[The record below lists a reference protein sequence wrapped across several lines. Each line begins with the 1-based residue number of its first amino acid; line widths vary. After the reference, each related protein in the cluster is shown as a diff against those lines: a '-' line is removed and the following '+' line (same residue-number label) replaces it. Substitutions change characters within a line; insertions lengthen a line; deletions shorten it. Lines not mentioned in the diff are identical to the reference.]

1 MEEKPITT
9 KEKVKQMKGWENMP
23 DELAEQIAST
33 VRRLA
38 ELFYITIAR
47 EMSLAEFPVK
57 EEGKLI
63 PLHPE
68 KTEKK
73 KAA

>member
-23 DELAEQIAST
+23 DELAEHIA
-33 VRRLA
+33 RGIKRLA
-38 ELFYITIAR
+38 EIFYVTIAR
-47 EMSLAEFPVK
+47 EMSLAPIPVK
-57 EEGKLI
+57 EDGNI
-63 PLHPE
+63 FPLHPE
-68 KTEKK
+68 EPLKQ

>member
-23 DELAEQIAST
+23 DELAEQIATT
-33 VRRLA
+33 VRKLA
-38 ELFYITIAR
+38 RLFYITIAR

-57 EEGKLI
+57 EEGTII

-68 KTEKK
+68 KTETK